1 MMILLLY
8 SSLYPLAVVV
18 GTFLVCCLLHWL
30 IGRLQTRFAT
40 QSAPHAGSE
49 DAGTGKSLGP
59 SFRQLYVEWGARAL
73 RTLLWLV
80 FTVFS
85 LQLVPTV
92 QEDILQAQQKFDG
105 VLKRTLDWVLGSALS
120 ALIILVVT
128 VLVMRFV
135 AAVIKTA
142 FSFFETKVA
151 TSQNEYVQR
160 RSQTLSSI
168 IQGIAQVVIFFVG
181 LMVAL
186 QQAGLNITPIL
197 ASAGIVGLAIGFGAQ
212 SLIKDIFAGFMI
224 LFEEQ
229 YSVGD
234 TIKIGDVTGT
244 VESLTLRA
252 TRVRGGD
259 GALTMFPNG
268 SITTVAN
275 LSREWLRVV
284 LDFEVDYSANVDQ
297 AMELMRSIAQQLK
310 DEYANDILEDPSM
323 QGLDKV
329 VNGNLTLRVS
339 FKTLP
344 AKQAELAR
352 ELRRR
357 VKNAFDQAGIKG
369 PVKI

>member
-1 MMILLLY
+1 
-8 SSLYPLAVVV
+8 
-18 GTFLVCCLLHWL
+18 
-30 IGRLQTRFAT
+30 
-40 QSAPHAGSE
+40 
-49 DAGTGKSLGP
+49 
-59 SFRQLYVEWGARAL
+59 
-73 RTLLWLV
+73 LLWLL
-80 FTVFS
+80 FIAFS
-85 LQLVPTV
+85 LQLLPTL
-92 QEDILQAQQKFDG
+92 QEDILQAQQKFES
-105 VLKRTLDWVLGSALS
+105 VLTRTVDWLLGNALS
-120 ALIILVVT
+120 AVIVIVVT
-128 VLVMRFV
+128 IFMMRFV
-135 AAVIKTA
+135 AALIKTA
-142 FSFFETKVA
+142 FGFFETKVA
-151 TSQNEYVQR
+151 ATQNEYVQR
-160 RSQTLSSI
+160 RSQTLAI
-168 IQGIAQVVIFFVG
+168 ITQGIAQVVIFFAG
-181 LMVAL
+181 MMVAL

-212 SLIKDIFAGFMI
+212 SLIKDLFAGFMI

-244 VESLTLRA
+244 VESLTLRS

-275 LSREWLRVV
+275 LSRDWMRVV

-297 AMELMRSIAQQLK
+297 AMELMGNVARQVK
-310 DEYANDILEDPSM
+310 EDYAAEILEDPVM

-329 VNGNLTLRVS
+329 VNGNLTLRVI

-344 AKQAELAR
+344 AKQGEIAR

-369 PVKI
+369 PVKV

>member
-1 MMILLLY
+1 MMILLIY
-8 SSLYPLAVVV
+8 SSSYPFVIVAAGFVL
-18 GTFLVCCLLHWL
+18 CCVLHWL
-30 IGRLQTRFAT
+30 IGRWQKRLTRRLEARAAEAQPLPTSLQ
-40 QSAPHAGSE
+40 
-49 DAGTGKSLGP
+49 K
-59 SFRQLYVEWGARAL
+59 LYLEWGAKAL

-80 FTVFS
+80 LIIFS
-85 LQLVPTV
+85 LQLVPALRD
-92 QEDILQAQQKFDG
+92 DIQQAQQKFEG
-105 VLKRTLDWVLGSALS
+105 LLSRTTEWLLGNGLS
-120 ALIILVVT
+120 AVIVLVVT
-128 VLVMRFV
+128 VFMMRFV
-135 AAVIKTA
+135 AALIKTS
-142 FSFFETKVA
+142 FSFFETRVVD
-151 TSQNEYVQR
+151 SSDEYFQR
-160 RSQTLSSI
+160 RSQTLSI
-168 IQGIAQVVIFFVG
+168 ITQGIAQAVIFFAG
-181 LMVAL
+181 MMVAL

-212 SLIKDIFAGFMI
+212 SLIKDLFAGFMI

-244 VESLTLRA
+244 VEALTLRS

-275 LSREWLRVV
+275 HSRDWMRVV

-297 AMELMRSIAQQLK
+297 ALELMANVARQLK
-310 DEYANDILEDPSM
+310 DDYAADILEDPTM

-329 VNGNLTLRVS
+329 VNGNLTLRVI

-344 AKQAELAR
+344 AKQSELAR

-369 PVKI
+369 PVKV